1 MKKQMETRFD
11 FLATPTQAVNEATNY
26 INAIDERILALEKAL
41 EPIRNAADSLR
52 DMLEDS
58 YDIRG
63 STSAE
68 HPDFEEQKF
77 KLLNA
82 CFDFHIRFGIYVEQ
96 LAGPSPAPTVGGREA

>member
-1 MKKQMETRFD
+1 MSTPKFD
-11 FLATPTQAVNEATNY
+11 YFATASQAVNEVTTY
-26 INAIDERILALEKAL
+26 INAIDERLLAVDKAL

-52 DMLEDS
+52 DMLDES

-82 CFDFHIRFGIYVEQ
+82 CFDFHIKYGVYLEQ
-96 LAGPSPAPTVGGREA
+96 LKINN